1 MPRHKQ
7 SDPTSIKTSVI
18 RLRVTEAEAQLF
30 KANAAAAGCKS
41 VSEYIRMRCISD
53 GGTIDSGSVDK
64 TAATASDKSTAV
76 KKAKRKV
83 SE

>member
-7 SDPTSIKTSVI
+7 NDQSTIKNQVI

-41 VSEYIRMRCISD
+41 ISEFIRSRCIPEDSD
-53 GGTIDSGSVDK
+53 VV
-64 TAATASDKSTAV
+64 TAAKTTV
-76 KKAKRKV
+76 K
-83 SE
+83 

>member
-7 SDPTSIKTSVI
+7 NDQSTIKSQVI

-41 VSEYIRMRCISD
+41 ISEYIRSRCIEE
-53 GGTIDSGSVDK
+53 DSSCVDK
-64 TAATASDKSTAV
+64 AV
-76 KKAKRKV
+76 KMK
-83 SE
+83 

>member
-7 SDPTSIKTSVI
+7 NDQSTIKNQVI

-41 VSEYIRMRCISD
+41 ISEYIRSKCIPENCTD
-53 GGTIDSGSVDK
+53 A
-64 TAATASDKSTAV
+64 TAAKTVV
-76 KKAKRKV
+76 K
-83 SE
+83 

>member
-7 SDPTSIKTSVI
+7 NDQSTIKNQVI

-41 VSEYIRMRCISD
+41 ISEYIRSKCIPD
-53 GGTIDSGSVDK
+53 DSILDTDAGKQS
-64 TAATASDKSTAV
+64 
-76 KKAKRKV
+76 
-83 SE
+83 SEV